1 MYMSGDELQ
10 HWVPLPWINWSV
22 LLLDTK

>member
-10 HWVPLPWINWSV
+10 HWVPLAWISWSV

>member
-10 HWVPLPWINWSV
+10 HWVPLPWISWSV
-22 LLLDTK
+22 LLLDIN

>member
-22 LLLDTK
+22 LLLDIK